1 MTDSQKDSEAADK
14 LPRAKVKRHRWS
26 FPVMWAVPVVA
37 ALVAVY
43 LVYDQ
48 VREFGPTITIR
59 FKDGSGLKAGRTP
72 IQYSGVRIGEVKSVK
87 LSDDLRDVVVEARL
101 LRSVASIAR
110 EGSVFWIVR
119 LGTELQDIS
128 NLGTVITGAYIQVL
142 PGTGEPKSDFV
153 GLEGSQAALDPGGLE
168 IVLRTGRL
176 GSLKPSSPVYYR
188 GIEVGAVRAVQL
200 SSDAT
205 VAEIHLQIKPRY
217 VKLVRSSSRF
227 WNASG
232 ADVKLGLFS
241 GLEINVESLK
251 SLVGGGIVFATP
263 GDAKSRPVKN
273 GAVFPLYDQPAKEWL
288 EWAPRISIPPEE
300 NSRQHEGQK
309 NRRLGFSAS
318 YFGSLRIHATIT
330 STTAV
335 GCSGMRAWLAPGIT
349 AMVTRSPNSSFSSF
363 AISRGLKGSS
373 AAWRSSK
380 GALPAPHH
388 SSCGV
393 ARPAANWLAFTSG
406 YQPFSHTLA
415 S

>member
-1 MTDSQKDSEAADK
+1 MTDSQKNSDPADK
-14 LPRAKVKRHRWS
+14 LPLAKVKRRRWS
-26 FPVMWAVPVVA
+26 FPVMWVVPMAA
-37 ALVAVY
+37 ALVAAY

-48 VREFGPTITIR
+48 VREFGPKVTIR

-72 IQYSGVRIGEVKSVK
+72 IQYSGVRIGEVKEVK

-101 LRSVASIAR
+101 LRSAASVAR

-128 NLGTVITGAYIQVL
+128 NLGTVITGAYIQVS

-153 GLEGSQAALDPGGLE
+153 GMEGSQGAVEPDALE
-168 IVLRTGRL
+168 IVLRTNRL
-176 GSLKPSSPVYYR
+176 GSLKPRSPVYYR

-217 VKLVRSSSRF
+217 VKLVRSSSKF

-263 GDAKSRPVKN
+263 SDAKSRPVKN
-273 GAVFPLYDQPAKEWL
+273 GAGFPLYDQPAKEWL
-288 EWAPRISIPPEE
+288 EWAPQISIPPEE
-300 NSRQHEGQK
+300 NSRQREEHK
-309 NRRLGFSAS
+309 
-318 YFGSLRIHATIT
+318 
-330 STTAV
+330 
-335 GCSGMRAWLAPGIT
+335 
-349 AMVTRSPNSSFSSF
+349 
-363 AISRGLKGSS
+363 K
-373 AAWRSSK
+373 
-380 GALPAPHH
+380 
-388 SSCGV
+388 
-393 ARPAANWLAFTSG
+393 
-406 YQPFSHTLA
+406 
-415 S
+415 